1 METEKNGGL
10 IFLQREL
17 LVQVFSAWGEG
28 VGAARGEREW
38 GPRVGRGSG
47 GRAWGEGVEAVRG
60 EREWRPRV
68 GRGSGG
74 RAWGEGVEAARGERE
89 WKPCVGRGSG
99 GGYLIWL
106 CHGGGTVSR

>member
-1 METEKNGGL
+1 METEKNGGF

-17 LVQVFSAWGEG
+17 LVQVFTTQSTT
-28 VGAARGEREW
+28 RGEREW

-47 GRAWGEGVEAVRG
+47 GRAWGEGVEAAHG
-60 EREWRPRV
+60 EREWR
-68 GRGSGG
+68 
-74 RAWGEGVEAARGERE
+74 
-89 WKPCVGRGSG
+89 PCVGRGSG